1 MLGKLSSKI
10 HESYSLENNVKSL
23 KKQKF
28 IEEQERKK
36 DDIANLLKTT
46 KKKDLEYKTTKFRL
60 NEDLLNQIETSNSL
74 YREQIVQITRVTT
87 SVKGGKIMSFRV
99 LAVVGDEKGKVGLGI
114 GKALHVSTA
123 ILSAIKK
130 GTQNLFDI
138 TLTKNNSIPYLIKMH
153 YGATNIILKPA
164 KNGFGIS
171 AGSSIRSIL
180 ELAGIKNIS
189 AKQIGSNNL
198 MNTAKATL
206 LALQCLKKNNIS
218 SY

>member
-1 MLGKLSSKI
+1 MIGKLSSKI
-10 HESYSLENNVKSL
+10 HATYSLENNVKKL
-23 KKQKF
+23 KRQQF

-36 DDIANLLKTT
+36 DNIANLLKTT
-46 KKKDLEYKTTKFRL
+46 KKKDLEYKATKFRL
-60 NEDLLNQIETSNSL
+60 NEDLLSQNEPNKSL
-74 YREQIVQITRVTT
+74 YREQIVQITRVTR

-99 LAVVGDEKGKVGLGI
+99 LVVVGDEKGKVGLGI
-114 GKALHVSTA
+114 GKSLHVSKA
-123 ILSAIKK
+123 ISSAIKK
-130 GTQNLFDI
+130 GTQNLFVI

-153 YGATNIILKPA
+153 YGASNIILKPA
-164 KNGFGIS
+164 KTGFGIA

-206 LALQCLKKNNIS
+206 LALHCLKKPNFYS
-218 SY
+218 D